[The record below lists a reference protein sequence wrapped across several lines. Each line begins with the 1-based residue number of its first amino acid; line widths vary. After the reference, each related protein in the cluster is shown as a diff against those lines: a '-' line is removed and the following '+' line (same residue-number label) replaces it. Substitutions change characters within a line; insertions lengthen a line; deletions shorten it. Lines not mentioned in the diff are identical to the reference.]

1 MFCRTALLTVT
12 VLLAAASAYGQM
24 HPADT
29 SQPANLVFQ
38 GRVVGSDGTPVKEAT
53 VRYMS
58 GGPTKEIKTNEK
70 GEFSLTLPH
79 AEFQEWQAVWIEAR
93 SADRPGQLGIW
104 ANKLQSE
111 DDLKGDIVLRKT
123 TTLAGKVVD
132 LDEKPIA
139 NAKVSLLVWASNSGT
154 SCVSTTTDDK
164 GLYSFK
170 DIVPEI
176 GYSVSTS
183 ADGYGQASSPQITL
197 EEAKPFEVD
206 DLTLEIADMSLE
218 GIVVDE
224 NGKPMEGIRVGCNGR
239 GSVHQDIQTGHDGR
253 FRFEKLVDE
262 PLQLWAYSQGQGP
275 ALRGNAR
282 AQAGDTDVEIVMS
295 EGSRR
300 PSRSE
305 PAEERWI
312 DKEAPELDAAKW
324 LVGPA
329 ATLAGLRGKPLLL
342 VFLKDDAASYAD
354 AANAVKDIA
363 DGSNNVILVASDK
376 ADAALLKQT
385 FAMKKAPW
393 RLALDKAGSDGS
405 DGASF
410 ERYKLRKAPGAFLI
424 DPDGKVQYQN
434 LPLAAIAPAW
444 IEMTKP
450 K

>member
-12 VLLAAASAYGQM
+12 VLLAVVSAYGQM

-38 GRVVGSDGTPVKEAT
+38 GRVVGSDGTPVKDAA

-70 GEFSLTLPH
+70 GEFALTLPDT
-79 AEFQEWQAVWIEAR
+79 EFQEWQAVWIEAR

-123 TTLAGKVVD
+123 TTLAGKIVN
-132 LDEKPIA
+132 LEEKPIA
-139 NAKVSLLVWASNSGT
+139 NAKVSLLVWAANSGT

-164 GLYSFK
+164 GAYSFK

-176 GYSVSTS
+176 SYSVSAS
-183 ADGYGQASSPQITL
+183 ADGYGQASSPQAAL
-197 EEAKPFEVD
+197 EDAKPFEVE
-206 DLTLEIADMSLE
+206 DLTLQIADMSLE

-239 GSVHQDIQTGHDGR
+239 GSVHQDIQTGQDGR

-262 PLQLWAYSQGQGP
+262 PLQLWAYSQEGP
-275 ALRGNAR
+275 GLQGNAR
-282 AQAGDTDVEIVMS
+282 AQAGDSDVEIVMS
-295 EGSRR
+295 ERSQR
-300 PSRSE
+300 PSRGE

-312 DKEAPELDAAKW
+312 GKEAPELDPAKW

-342 VFLKDDAASYAD
+342 VFLKDDTTSYAD
-354 AANAVKDIA
+354 AANAAKAISA
-363 DGSNNVILVASDK
+363 ASNSVILVAPEK

-385 FAMKKAPW
+385 FAAKNAPW
-393 RLALDKAGSDGS
+393 RLALDKAGSAGF

-410 ERYKLRKAPGAFLI
+410 ERYEMRKAPGAFLI
-424 DPDGKVQYQN
+424 DPDGKVQFQN

-444 IEMTKP
+444 AEMTKP
-450 K
+450 E